1 MSASHWIKVPV
12 GPQSRR
18 WNTAP
23 IERTALVVVHTVTAL
38 NRLHDILTVFD
49 SDRRVQLVYT
59 IPGASAAEAGVE
71 PELTELGAVVLPWH
85 QALATEF
92 DLAISVH
99 NSGNLHEIAAPLA
112 ILSHGIGYTKYSSRK
127 PEAGSRKPE
136 AGSRKPEAGSRKPA
150 RIRTLRPVAC
160 SSRRCRSQRCR
171 SHASR

>member
-1 MSASHWIKVPV
+1 MSAGKWVKVPV

-23 IERTALVVVHTVTAL
+23 VERTVLVVVHTITAL
-38 NRLHDILTVFD
+38 NRLDDVLTVFD
-49 SDRRVQLVYT
+49 SDRRVQLVHT
-59 IPGASAAEAGVE
+59 IPGASAVEAGVE
-71 PELTELGAVVLPWH
+71 HELNRRGVALLPWE
-85 QALATEF
+85 QATALEF

-136 AGSRKPEAGSRKPA
+136 AGSRKPETGNRKPETVMCTVFPSK
-150 RIRTLRPVAC
+150 R
-160 SSRRCRSQRCR
+160 
-171 SHASR
+171 